1 MAHTPGFKT
10 SEFWVSLLALSICGV
25 VVVHQVFAGKLD
37 SMGALGV
44 VGAAVAL
51 LYKSKRIKA
60 KSGNQPP
67 PAPPV
72 KPLVILIALSLMAGC
87 VVNVPAETAE
97 AARQLRD
104 DFRVYKANV
113 APVST
118 HSPERA
124 KVEALGV
131 VIDGNLGLLG
141 QLTAKGVAPSG
152 EDK

>member
-1 MAHTPGFKT
+1 MTHTPGYKT

-25 VVVHQVFAGKLD
+25 VVIHQVFAGKLD

-60 KSGNQPP
+60 KSGNQLP
-67 PAPPV
+67 PAPTV
-72 KPLVILIALSLMAGC
+72 KPLAIFLALSFMTGC
-87 VVNVPAETAE
+87 VINVPAETAE

-118 HSPERA
+118 SSLERA
-124 KVEALGV
+124 RVGGLGV
-131 VIDGNLGLLG
+131 AIDGNLGLLE
-141 QLTAKGVAPSG
+141 QLTAKGVAPSE